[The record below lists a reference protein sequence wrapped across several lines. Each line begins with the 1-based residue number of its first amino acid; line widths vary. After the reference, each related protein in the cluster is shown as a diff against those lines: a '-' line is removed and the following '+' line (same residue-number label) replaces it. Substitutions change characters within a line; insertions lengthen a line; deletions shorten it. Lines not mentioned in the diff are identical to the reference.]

1 MTAKGVVG
9 ALWTLN
15 RVNQG
20 RVRMNSSYLC
30 FKLFI
35 DLVTIRPTSFLRVF
49 PNPFPQNMII
59 TICKLIP
66 GTFRRVHD

>member
-9 ALWTLN
+9 AMWTLN

-30 FKLFI
+30 FKLLI
-35 DLVTIRPTSFLRVF
+35 DLVTIRSASFLGMF

-59 TICKLIP
+59 TICKFIA
-66 GTFRRVHD
+66 GAFRGLHD